1 MKTLVFVLFLMIS
14 SGLMGQNLQSE
25 VNIRKDAADT
35 DKYASLLN
43 TEIKPGEI
51 IFPNAFKWNGTG
63 PTGGYWNEN
72 QTDDHVFRPFTRNVI
87 NYRLKIYTRWGN
99 LIYES
104 SDLNKGWDGY
114 SRDGNL
120 APQAV
125 YVWIATG
132 KFTDGNNFNK
142 IGDVTF
148 LH

>member
-1 MKTLVFVLFLMIS
+1 MKTLIFVFFLMIS
-14 SGLMGQNLQSE
+14 SNLMGQNLKPE
-25 VNIRKDAADT
+25 VYNRKDATDK
-35 DKYASLLN
+35 DKYAFLQDF
-43 TEIKPGEI
+43 EIKPGEI

-63 PTGGYWNEN
+63 PTGGYWTEN
-72 QTDDHVFRPFTRNVI
+72 QTDDHVFRPFTRNVV
-87 NYRLKIYTRWGN
+87 NYKLKIFTRWGN
-99 LIYES
+99 LIYETT
-104 SDLNKGWDGY
+104 DLNKGWDGY

-132 KFTDGNNFNK
+132 KFTDGNMFNK